1 MFTLFIQKK
10 KGDVNPFPLTKQ
22 INDFLKKTKANGVII
37 APGHLSHN
45 TPEVKA
51 LIDNILDGTNVKS
64 FGLLNCYG
72 KNTISTYETYLS
84 GKSKLLKI
92 KRNNKSDHRKMV
104 FVFKFREIDILEVDS
119 KNYEKFLSEIEVIGV
134 AIGSSNFSYTTYGG
148 SLISIIKKGKSILK
162 KSGKANKG
170 EADILMFEDDDFK
183 GEIVQQIG
191 NDPNGNLVLSQSFT
205 PVPDEFFKDI
215 LRNTF
220 NYSL

>member
-1 MFTLFIQKK
+1 MYIGEHICIRYLFRK
-10 KGDVNPFPLTKQ
+10 KGLCKSVSIKKQ
-22 INDFLKKTKANGVII
+22 INDFLKKTKANGFII

-72 KNTISTYETYLS
+72 KNTISTYETYFS

-119 KNYEKFLSEIEVIGV
+119 KNYEKF
-134 AIGSSNFSYTTYGG
+134 
-148 SLISIIKKGKSILK
+148 
-162 KSGKANKG
+162 
-170 EADILMFEDDDFK
+170 
-183 GEIVQQIG
+183 
-191 NDPNGNLVLSQSFT
+191 
-205 PVPDEFFKDI
+205 
-215 LRNTF
+215 
-220 NYSL
+220 